1 MNRDHQHHL
10 TTPGAALRAGEGAG
24 SKDNLILDIG
34 AGIGALAIHTTAD
47 RDGTEI
53 EISPAGDHQARS
65 HNVVH
70 PRTTRS
76 AIRYAAVFPAL
87 AAGDY
92 TVWQDQATPQAP
104 SPSTAGRS
112 RNSTSAQPRGS
123 NSALTLLSAG
133 RAGPRRAG
141 PGAPAAR

>member
-10 TTPGAALRAGEGAG
+10 TTPGAALRSEEHAG

-34 AGIGALAIHTTAD
+34 ADVGALAIYTAAD

-76 AIRYAAVFPAL
+76 AVRYAAVFPAL
-87 AAGDY
+87 VAGDY
-92 TVWQDQATPQAP
+92 TVWRNQTTPAGTITIHGGEVTRFHLGSAP
-104 SPSTAGRS
+104 R
-112 RNSTSAQPRGS
+112 
-123 NSALTLLSAG
+123 
-133 RAGPRRAG
+133 
-141 PGAPAAR
+141 

>member
-10 TTPGAALRAGEGAG
+10 ATPGAALRSAEHAA
-24 SKDNLILDIG
+24 SKDNLVLDIG
-34 AGIGALAIHTTAD
+34 ADVGALAIYTAAD
-47 RDGTEI
+47 RDGAEI

-76 AIRYAAVFPAL
+76 GVRYAAVFPAL

-92 TVWQDQATPQAP
+92 TVWRDEATP
-104 SPSTAGRS
+104 AGTITIHGGNVTQFHLGSAS
-112 RNSTSAQPRGS
+112 R
-123 NSALTLLSAG
+123 
-133 RAGPRRAG
+133 
-141 PGAPAAR
+141 

>member
-10 TTPGAALRAGEGAG
+10 TTPGAALRSEEHAG

-34 AGIGALAIHTTAD
+34 AGVGALAIYTAAD

-53 EISPAGDHQARS
+53 EISPAGDHRTRS

-87 AAGDY
+87 AAGGY
-92 TVWQDQATPQAP
+92 TVWRDETTPAGTITVHGGEVTQFHLGSAP
-104 SPSTAGRS
+104 R
-112 RNSTSAQPRGS
+112 
-123 NSALTLLSAG
+123 
-133 RAGPRRAG
+133 
-141 PGAPAAR
+141 

>member
-1 MNRDHQHHL
+1 MNRDHQHDL
-10 TTPGAALRAGEGAG
+10 TTPGAALRSEEYAG

-34 AGIGALAIHTTAD
+34 AGICALAIHTTAD

-53 EISPAGDHQARS
+53 EISPAGDHRTRS

-76 AIRYAAVFPAL
+76 AICYAAVFPAL

-92 TVWQDQATPQAP
+92 TVWRDQTTPAGTIAIHGGKVTQFHLG
-104 SPSTAGRS
+104 SPP
-112 RNSTSAQPRGS
+112 Q
-123 NSALTLLSAG
+123 
-133 RAGPRRAG
+133 
-141 PGAPAAR
+141 

>member
-1 MNRDHQHHL
+1 MTHDHQHRR
-10 TTPGAALRAGEGAG
+10 TTAGPRLLPAEDASADTA

-34 AGIGALAIHTTAD
+34 ADIGALAIYTTAD

-76 AIRYAAVFPAL
+76 GIRFAAVFPAL
-87 AAGDY
+87 ASGGY
-92 TVWQDQATPQAP
+92 TVWRDRTTP
-104 SPSTAGRS
+104 AGTITIHGGKVTQFRLDF
-112 RNSTSAQPRGS
+112 G
-123 NSALTLLSAG
+123 
-133 RAGPRRAG
+133 
-141 PGAPAAR
+141 

>member
-1 MNRDHQHHL
+1 MNRDHQHRA
-10 TTPGAALRAGEGAG
+10 TPGPAPRPAESAGTGTA

-34 AGIGALAIHTTAD
+34 ADVGALAIYTAAD

-53 EISPAGDHQARS
+53 KISPAGDHQARS

-87 AAGDY
+87 VAGVY
-92 TVWQDQATPQAP
+92 TVWRNQTTP
-104 SPSTAGRS
+104 AGTITIHGGEVTRFHL
-112 RNSTSAQPRGS
+112 GS
-123 NSALTLLSAG
+123 
-133 RAGPRRAG
+133 
-141 PGAPAAR
+141 APAGAAR